1 MTKATITLDE
11 QQLTR
16 LEQVV
21 IDDDAEGALK
31 LVKEIRRKI
40 DTDSRK
46 QCDPVKLRASTTIQ
60 SATGN
65 REGGCS

>member
-1 MTKATITLDE
+1 MAKVTVTLNE

-31 LVKEIRRKI
+31 LLKEIRRKLEA
-40 DTDSRK
+40 DSRK

-65 REGGCS
+65 RED

>member
-1 MTKATITLDE
+1 MPKLTITLDE
-11 QQLTR
+11 QQLSK

-31 LVKEIRRKI
+31 LLKEIRRKLEA
-40 DTDSRK
+40 DSRK

-65 REGGCS
+65 RED

>member
-1 MTKATITLDE
+1 MAKISIILDE

-31 LVKEIRRKI
+31 LVREIRRKL
-40 DTDSRK
+40 DLAVRK
-46 QCDPVKLRASTTIQ
+46 QCDPVNLRTSTTVQ
-60 SATGN
+60 SVTRN
-65 REGGCS
+65 REG